1 MKTTQQ
7 KILEFIRSHLNQNQ
21 IPPTLRDIQE
31 HFGFSAIGTV
41 QYHLKNLAE
50 QGFLEIRP
58 RLSRGI
64 TLTAK
69 ALGIPILGHV
79 PAGPAQLAFQEL
91 EGYLP
96 TAVLEQQPTAGST
109 VSGPG
114 SDMRGLYALR
124 VKGDSMIEAGIL
136 NGDLIVVR
144 PQSSGRNGDI
154 VVAQVGDDDA
164 TVKRLVR
171 KPGLIQLAPANP
183 RYRPISVDENT
194 RILGKVIRVVRQYS

>member
-1 MKTTQQ
+1 MPKTTQD
-7 KILEFIRSHLNQNQ
+7 KVLDYIESHLGQHQ

-41 QYHLKNLAE
+41 QYHLKNLSEA
-50 QGFLEIRP
+50 GFLEIRP

-96 TAVLEQQPTAGST
+96 AAVLDQQPVTLAPDSSGGIG
-109 VSGPG
+109 SGPG
-114 SDMRGLYALR
+114 SDARGLYALR

-136 NGDLIVVR
+136 NGDLI
-144 PQSSGRNGDI
+144 
-154 VVAQVGDDDA
+154 
-164 TVKRLVR
+164 
-171 KPGLIQLAPANP
+171 
-183 RYRPISVDENT
+183 
-194 RILGKVIRVVRQYS
+194 